1 MQYRYAQIDGGGVAF
16 AVSELAEKVER
27 ADMVWLDPW
36 AVDVIG
42 KRWTGEGWEA
52 MPEMV
57 ERPAL
62 TRLQFRERFT
72 PAEKL
77 AIYQAAE
84 ADLRV
89 RIWLDDLNAASEVRT
104 DYPATVEGVQA
115 LEAAGVIG
123 PGRAA
128 VILA

>member
-1 MQYRYAQIDGGGVAF
+1 MQYRYAQLNEEGVAV
-16 AVSELAEKVER
+16 AVSDLAGPVEAPGVIR
-27 ADMVWLDPW
+27 IEAG
-36 AVDVIG
+36 ADVIG
-42 KRWTGEGWEA
+42 KRWDGEEWQGVSA
-52 MPEMV
+52 V
-57 ERPAL
+57 RPAL